1 MQGVHTAYYLVHL
14 MSGSKDFEKEDR
26 QAATNFAEAAKKAG
40 VRRIIY
46 LGGLGDDADP
56 KLSPHLRSRHEVG
69 KILRDS
75 GVETIEFRASLV
87 IGTGSLSF
95 DLVKSLTDRLPVM
108 LCPRW
113 LTTPTQPIAVDDVL
127 AYLLAAKDLPPG
139 ESRIFEIGSPD
150 VTTYGDMIREYAR
163 QKGLRRWLISVPVL
177 TPYLSS
183 LWLALVTP
191 ASFEVG
197 RHLIEGLKNPTVV
210 RDKKALEVFPIRPMG
225 MQEAIQKGHRQHD
238 RGGRYQFIAVIDS
251 CSTVAMDN
259 RRLARPGEEFVAPW
273 SSTGSA
279 QRATTW
285 PRRWSG
291 WPGRL
296 ATASASTCRPSMT
309 RRVGEVGRS
318 EDHRAREALP
328 VLRHGHGGP
337 LLRTRGGE
345 VPPVP
350 GLRLRPD
357 PAALHPRRV
366 AAVHLPAG
374 ADRVPGD
381 DLIGPPVHQGLG
393 SWPARL
399 PNVGQPGSLNARVL
413 SSAGRTSRLPFD
425 RAPGPHTEATPMSLC
440 PSSRR
445 SSCGGTSSTWRSR
458 SSSGQRVRGDHHVA
472 GERHPDAADRVGAP
486 AA

>member
-1 MQGVHTAYYLVHL
+1 MANVDDENRPLILLTGGTGYVGGRLIPLLEKQRVKLRSLARSPAKMRSRVQPTTEIAQGDVLDVASLDRALQGVHTAYYLVHL

-26 QAATNFAEAAKKAG
+26 QAATNFAQAAKKAG

-69 KILRDS
+69 QLLRDS

-127 AYLLAAKDLPPG
+127 AYLLATKDLPAG

-150 VTTYGDMIREYAR
+150 VTTYGGMIREYAR

-210 RDKKALEVFPIRPMG
+210 RDGAALDVFPIRPMG
-225 MQEAIQKGHRQHD
+225 IREAIQK
-238 RGGRYQFIAVIDS
+238 A
-251 CSTVAMDN
+251 
-259 RRLARPGEEFVAPW
+259 LGEDQAI
-273 SSTGSA
+273 
-279 QRATTW
+279 
-285 PRRWSG
+285 
-291 WPGRL
+291 
-296 ATASASTCRPSMT
+296 
-309 RRVGEVGRS
+309 
-318 EDHRAREALP
+318 
-328 VLRHGHGGP
+328 
-337 LLRTRGGE
+337 
-345 VPPVP
+345 
-350 GLRLRPD
+350 
-357 PAALHPRRV
+357 LH
-366 AAVHLPAG
+366 H
-374 ADRVPGD
+374 
-381 DLIGPPVHQGLG
+381 
-393 SWPARL
+393 
-399 PNVGQPGSLNARVL
+399 
-413 SSAGRTSRLPFD
+413 
-425 RAPGPHTEATPMSLC
+425 
-440 PSSRR
+440 SSR
-445 SSCGGTSSTWRSR
+445 GTR
-458 SSSGQRVRGDHHVA
+458 
-472 GERHPDAADRVGAP
+472 P
-486 AA
+486 